1 MMSAPRIVT
10 ILAPDRPPRPLRLML
25 KPEIGPT
32 VASTGHVDGAWWPR
46 SRDLAA
52 EVRLLA
58 KALAAWLGRVERVSY
73 NLAVWGDTVR
83 RIRVDGAP
91 VRLAG
96 YRSQDPD
103 TVDVL
108 GHTHRITLLVVPPEE
123 TEVAGQ
129 RAMMLAADP
138 TDTDSPTQLLV
149 ASGVRVAAPIPEA
162 RAAADDAQ
170 GRWEADGGR
179 LSERI

>member
-1 MMSAPRIVT
+1 MMSAPRVVT

-25 KPEIGPT
+25 KPDTSPT
-32 VASTGHVDGAWWPR
+32 VASTGQVDGAWWPR
-46 SRDLAA
+46 SRNLTA
-52 EVRLLA
+52 EIPVLA

-96 YRSQDPD
+96 YRLQDAD

-108 GHTHRITLLVVPPEE
+108 GHTHRITLLVVPPEA

-129 RAMMLAADP
+129 RAMALAADP
-138 TDTDSPTQLLV
+138 DNTDGPAELLI
-149 ASGVRVAAPIPEA
+149 ASGVR
-162 RAAADDAQ
+162 
-170 GRWEADGGR
+170 
-179 LSERI
+179 ERG

>member
-1 MMSAPRIVT
+1 MMSAPRVVT
-10 ILAPDRPPRPLRLML
+10 ILAPDRPPRAPRLML
-25 KPEIGPT
+25 KPEIGPR

-52 EVRLLA
+52 ELPVLA

-83 RIRVDGAP
+83 RTQVDGVP

-108 GHTHRITLLVVPPEE
+108 GHSHRITLLVVPPEA
-123 TEVAGQ
+123 TEVAGHQ
-129 RAMMLAADP
+129 AMVLAADP
-138 TDTDSPTQLLV
+138 TDTGSPTQLLV
-149 ASGVRVAAPIPEA
+149 AAGVSAAAPIPEA
-162 RAAADDAQ
+162 RAATDDAE
-170 GRWEADGGR
+170 GRWEAEGGQVR
-179 LSERI
+179 ERI